1 MTSPAPIAPAS
12 LPRLIVPRRFS
23 DSRGWFCETFN
34 ARRLFEQ
41 EGIAAGFVQDNQSY
55 SARRGTVRGLHFQ
68 VPPHAQGK
76 LVRAVRGRIFD
87 VAVDIRR
94 GSPTFG
100 AFVAAE
106 LTADKGE
113 QLWVPVGFAHGFC
126 TLEDGCEVAYKV
138 TDYYAPDC
146 EGGIAFDD
154 PEIGIAWPVERA
166 AISLSDKDMRYP
178 GLAGFDSPFA
188 YDGVPLGALEPA

>member
-1 MTSPAPIAPAS
+1 STS

-34 ARRLFEQ
+34 ARRLLDQ

-55 SARRGTVRGLHFQ
+55 SAKRGTVRGLHFQ

-76 LVRAVRGRIFD
+76 LVRAVRGRIYD

-100 AFVAAE
+100 RFVAAE
-106 LTADKGE
+106 LTAETGG

-126 TLEDGCEVAYKV
+126 TLDDDVEVAYKV
-138 TDYYAPDC
+138 TDFYAPEC

-154 PEIGIAWPVERA
+154 PDIGIPWPVARDLV
-166 AISLSDKDMRYP
+166 SLSDKDTRYP
-178 GLAGFDSPFA
+178 RLAAFESPFA
-188 YDGVPLGALEPA
+188 YDGVPLAALAPA